1 MKGFPNPLGRDRFVL
16 DTSAIL
22 TLRADEDGAD
32 QVEAI
37 IRDAATGN
45 KLVYASFMTYMETY
59 YRVFQLEGEEFA
71 KRTYAELKSLP
82 IEQILQDE
90 IVLLQA
96 GNLKAT
102 YRLSVADAWIIASAL
117 RVQATLVH
125 KDPEFEQVAHLVPLL
140 TLPYKKEGH

>member
-1 MKGFPNPLGRDRFVL
+1 MKDFPSPVGRARYVL

-22 TLRADEDGAD
+22 TLREDEAGAD

-37 IRDAATGN
+37 LRDAEKGN

-59 YRVFQLEGEEFA
+59 YRVFQLEGEESA
-71 KRTYAELKSLP
+71 KSTYAELKSLP
-82 IEQILQDE
+82 IQQIPQDE
-90 IVLLQA
+90 IILLQA
-96 GNLKAT
+96 GNLKAR

-125 KDPEFEQVAHLVPLL
+125 KDPEFEQAEHIVPMLK
-140 TLPYKKEGH
+140 LPYKE